1 VCSSDLE
8 GGIMVKRLQSLYRGW
23 QERRTQRRIAQAEAA
38 RSLEQEPSTTTKTK
52 GSGLVPP
59 SL

>member
-1 VCSSDLE
+1 
-8 GGIMVKRLQSLYRGW
+8 MVKRLQSLYRGW